1 MRWCKWSQKKL
12 KLYFLTLNEV
22 FKYDW
27 LVCITEKW
35 LEDGEIKS
43 KDLVILNNKNQLKDY
58 YESNKECGIF
68 IGKNS
73 SRYDNGILV
82 GILEGK
88 DPKEMSENIIVKD
101 ISWKRQVKNWRK
113 YNFLY
118 IDIMQ
123 DAARMSLKEEEAYL
137 DLPVITTEVEFDTDR
152 LLTKEELEKTI
163 EYCKADVRALIT
175 SFVNNISGIITKIN
189 LIMAYDLPSYCISMT
204 NAQLCAKLFGCKPMT
219 FDDEFEPFDIDCL
232 GIKPQNQ
239 TVLDFYR
246 QPIDYKNK
254 LNITIGGVPH
264 IYAFG
269 GIHGALPN
277 FFYAGELWLID
288 VASYYPSLMIY
299 YNFLSRAM
307 PLEGKR
313 KFIEMYFN
321 RRKVKARNTKELLI
335 VINEEIEFYKTHP
348 YYGEYDSTYNDSLD
362 KEHHKADK
370 KKSQVLKLPLN
381 TTYGCEKAKFNDMY
395 DPHNSN
401 NVCIAGQLMLT
412 ALVEMLEPYG
422 KIIQSNTDGIIVIPK
437 DKDKIREMVSLWE
450 KQSHMTME
458 IDIAHKL
465 IQKDVNNYILF
476 VDNNNEDTIKLI
488 EECAKLGIKIEIIDL
503 LNEFKNIYNK
513 DKFITNNKS
522 ILEALEE
529 DIPKD
534 ILDKYYLKHLNFYC
548 KKNGVIYLYATSI
561 KAIGGFAAQYIYNSK
576 TIAGA
581 QIRSSLSVIDDCL
594 CNYFLYDIPVKE
606 TLDYTKKNHK
616 TRFKQV
622 IKSGPSYNRNEW
634 FKDGKYISI
643 GKINRVYATTQPNC
657 GGVFKINDNAKE
669 KKTGNTYSQIVK
681 FQDTSEHTYVDNDLS
696 FDFNTLD
703 LDYYEAIANKRISL
717 YESKERIKV

>member
-204 NAQLCAKLFGCKPMT
+204 NAQLCAKLFNCKPMK

-239 TVLDFYR
+239 TVLDFYKK
-246 QPIDYKNK
+246 PIDYKNK

-264 IYAFG
+264 VYAFG
-269 GIHGALPN
+269 GIHGALLN

-321 RRKVKARNTKELLI
+321 RRKVKARNTKELLV

-450 KQSHMTME
+450 KKSHMTME

-488 EECAKLGIKIEIIDL
+488 EECDKLGIKIEIIDL